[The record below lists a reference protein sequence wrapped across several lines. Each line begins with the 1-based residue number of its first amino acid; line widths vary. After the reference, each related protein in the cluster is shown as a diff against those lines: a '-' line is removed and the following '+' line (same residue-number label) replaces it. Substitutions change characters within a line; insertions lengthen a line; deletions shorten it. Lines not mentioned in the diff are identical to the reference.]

1 MVITVNH
8 EINNPL
14 SIISTNAQTLR
25 LLDKNLSEKS
35 TDKLRKIEEQVKRIA
50 AVTERLREMDE
61 VVTDEYIRGGEQMID
76 VWKEQEGGAVQQEEE

>member
-1 MVITVNH
+1 MVITVNYD
-8 EINNPL
+8 INNPL